1 MTDPRGLLHIVLVEW
16 AAIDESTIRSIR
28 EAARGLAEQIPGIT
42 SITEGPSVSPE
53 GLEDGLDW
61 GMIVA
66 FTDADARDAYLP
78 HPQHQVVADL
88 LRRHSARVV
97 VFDV

>member
-1 MTDPRGLLHIVLVEW
+1 MTDSRDLLHIVLIEW
-16 AAIDESTIRSIR
+16 ATTDESTIRSIR
-28 EAARGLAEQIPGIT
+28 EAARGLAEKVPGIT
-42 SITEGPSVSPE
+42 SIAEGPSVSPE
-53 GLEDGLDW
+53 GLEDGFDW

-78 HPQHQVVADL
+78 HPDHQTVADL

-97 VFDV
+97 VFDI